1 MNNRFLIVFFGLLTA
16 LFSCS
21 KPSEDN
27 ITPKEPMLEL
37 TGGPESNEITYEK
50 NTIRIAFT
58 TNVSWTASS
67 NDTWISIEPGKGSA
81 GDISVVASIEENTT
95 SSNRTG
101 KVTIKAGGISKAI
114 TIKQGK
120 KPSDSVITLIATNI
134 SYTSFLISVTTNSSQ
149 TYFWDVVKKSVWD
162 IDGGEAVWN
171 NTIQAY
177 KDAGALSSFIVSGN
191 DQYEYTEQDAQTE
204 YIAFAAFCDNNGVKI
219 GDFFTITFKTDN
231 EHFDDELSP
240 IGFSLSNATQS
251 SFTLTASSTSS
262 HKYYYNIIEKTEW
275 DSATSAESFWN
286 TYITDN
292 ITENDLVSGTDSNTY
307 NNLKA
312 NAEYVA
318 FAAYCQNNGQLKS
331 SIFTKVINLSEYGT
345 GSKPEKVYIST
356 NVALTP
362 NDCYNL
368 STTCYDANGK
378 RLEDATVS
386 WKSSNTSVATIDQN
400 GKVTAIK
407 AGQSI
412 ITATATQG
420 TANDVCTV
428 YVVNDFNTPVDMG
441 LSIKWAQ
448 CNVGA
453 SFPYRQGSCFYW
465 GGKATKSTYEW
476 NWSQVPFNH
485 RSSSFDVPFFIDIL
499 ETVIDSKHNLLLY
512 NDTAH
517 LKLGGNWCMPTKEQF
532 DELVQNCT
540 IEMTRLNDTQGLLL
554 KSKKSG
560 YTNKWLFFWCCQ
572 SASEEYDV
580 SQDYWSSTINTER
593 VTYPGG
599 YDEACSSAYALSIER
614 DGWDYGYAS
623 VDPLRRDYIARIR
636 PVYLA
641 TKPDYFDINV
651 SSTTY
656 RSFIVTISTNYTG
669 KYYYALVDKSK
680 WDENGG
686 VALCDAKIAYYKENG
701 LTLPTQTGNV
711 SLQFSDLTM
720 NGDFVFFACPLN
732 EQSERDGCIHRYIWA
747 RNMDY

>member
-1 MNNRFLIVFFGLLTA
+1 MLFGLLTA

-27 ITPKEPMLEL
+27 ITPTEPMLEL
-37 TGGPESNEITYEK
+37 TGGTESNEITYEK

-81 GDISVVASIEENTT
+81 GDISVVATIEENTT

-134 SYTSFLISVTTNSSQ
+134 SYTSFLISVTTKSSQ

-177 KDAGALSSFIVSGN
+177 KDAGVLSSFIVSGN

-219 GDFFTITFKTDN
+219 GDFFTVTFKTDN

-262 HKYYYNIIEKTEW
+262 HKYYYNIIEKTKW

-292 ITENDLVSGTDSNTY
+292 ITENDLVSGTDSYTY

-345 GSKPEKVYIST
+345 GSKPETVYIST

-368 STTCYDANGK
+368 SATCYDANGE

-407 AGQSI
+407 AGQST

-420 TANDVCTV
+420 IANDVCTV
-428 YVVNDFNTPVDMG
+428 YVVNDFNAPVDMG
-441 LSIKWAQ
+441 LSIRWSQ
-448 CNVGA
+448 CNIGA
-453 SFPYRQGSCFYW
+453 SAPHERGRYYYW
-465 GGKATKSTYEW
+465 GGMASRSTYQW
-476 NWSQVPFNH
+476 NWSEVPFNH
-485 RSSSFDVPFFIDIL
+485 RSSGYDLSFFKDIM
-499 ETVIDSKHNLLLY
+499 ETVIDEKNNLLLY

-517 LKLGGNWCMPTKEQF
+517 LTMGGNWRMPTKEEY

-540 IEMTRLNDTQGLLL
+540 IEKIELNDTQGIMF
-554 KSKKSG
+554 KSKKTG
-560 YTNKWLFFWCCQ
+560 YTNKWLFFWCNQ
-572 SASEEYDV
+572 TASDDYDY
-580 SQDYWSSTINTER
+580 SDEYWSSTVSPDR
-593 VTYPGG
+593 KYYSGG
-599 YDEACSSAYALSIER
+599 SYNEAYSSAYVLDIDRA
-614 DGWDYGYAS
+614 GWEYGYVEVS
-623 VDPLRRDYIARIR
+623 PQLRDNISLVR
-636 PVYLA
+636 PVYLTA
-641 TKPDYFDINV
+641 QPDYFDIIV
-651 SSTTY
+651 SNTTY
-656 RSFIVTISTNYTG
+656 RSFIVTVSTNYTG
-669 KYYYALVDKSK
+669 KYYYALVDKSE
-680 WDENGG
+680 WDQNGG
-686 VALCDAKIAYYKENG
+686 VALCDSKIAYYKENG
-701 LTLPTQTGNV
+701 LALPTRNGNV
-711 SLQFSDLTM
+711 SIKYSDLKM
-720 NGDFVFFACPLN
+720 NGDFVFFACLLN
-732 EQSERDGCIHRYIWA
+732 EQGERDKCVYRYIWA